1 MLRGPEDRRTY
12 GRVHLDPALR
22 GSVDAVPAFVIE
34 TSITGALIAHEAR
47 FPARKTHQL
56 WFDWNE
62 HTIRFEVEVVRTT
75 VIRLARKPGEKS
87 LYHTALRFLEAEPD
101 SEKLLKDLIAEYVVR
116 AINEQL
122 ANARGIPPLAAYS
135 YQTSKG
141 NRYRRC
147 ELINNIW
154 RKSETSD
161 PTQPAAGFTISAAVD
176 PRDVDLL
183 CQTWQRVDDKGKAL
197 TQLLAQL
204 SISKAE
210 GIPTRRYVP

>member
-1 MLRGPEDRRTY
+1 
-12 GRVHLDPALR
+12 VHLDPPLR
-22 GSVDAVPAFVIE
+22 ASVDAVPAFVTE
-34 TSITGALIAHEAR
+34 ASVSGALIAHETR
-47 FPARKTHQL
+47 FPAHQTHQL

-75 VIRLARKPGEKS
+75 VVRLARKPGEKS
-87 LYHTALRFLEAEPD
+87 LYSTAVRLLDGDAA
-101 SEKLLKDLIAEYVVR
+101 SEKLLKELIAEYVVR

-135 YQTSKG
+135 YQTGKG
-141 NRYRRC
+141 NRFRRC
-147 ELINNIW
+147 ELVNGVW

-161 PTQPAAGFTISAAVD
+161 PTQPVAGFTISAEVD

-183 CQTWQRVDDKGKAL
+183 CETWQRVDDKGKAL